1 MTSDFVHLHVH
12 SEYSLLDGLSRIKD
26 LVRRA
31 TELEQPA
38 LALTDHGTMFGVVEF
53 YNAAKGAGLRPIIGC
68 EAYLA
73 PRSRFNQDAKLDRSA
88 YHLLLLAHNQT
99 GYQNLLK
106 LATTAQLEGFYYS
119 PRLDK
124 EVLAQHAAG
133 LICTT
138 GCASAEIPRLL
149 RDGQREAARRAAA
162 WYREAFGRERFF
174 IELQEHGI
182 AELDAVNRELLS
194 LAREMDIP
202 LVATNDVHYV
212 RVEDAPVQ
220 DILLCIGTN
229 AVVNEPRRMRMS
241 GEPSYYLKS
250 AAEMEHL
257 SLFAEH
263 PDSLCNTRR
272 IAEMCN
278 VDLGFKGYRLPQFP
292 VPEGFTPGTYLRHLC
307 EQGVAQRYRAVTP
320 EVRARLDYELRV
332 IHQMGFDTYFL
343 IVWDLSQAAR
353 QRDIWWNVRG
363 SAAGSVVAYTLGITN
378 LDPLPHGLIFER
390 FLNPG
395 RVTMPDMD
403 LDYPDDRRYEMVE
416 YTVKKYGRENVAQII
431 TFGTLGAKAAIRDV
445 GRALDMPLT
454 DVDKLARL
462 IPYGPG
468 VTLDDSLE
476 KVPELKQAY
485 ESTDYVRKLIDIA
498 RGLEG
503 VARHASTHAAGVVV
517 SDKPLIEYVPLHR
530 ATKGGGESD
539 STNIAVTQFPFEIL
553 ESLGLLKI
561 DFLGLATLTIMRR
574 ACELIQERYGTT
586 YDLDNIPVND
596 PTAFALL
603 SSGEVTGVF
612 QVESAGMRRVLTTMK
627 PSKFEHIVATV
638 ALYRPGPMEYIDTY
652 IKRMQGLE
660 AVQYRHP
667 KLEAI
672 LGETYG
678 ICVYQEQ
685 IIQMARDLAG
695 YTAGDADLMRRAVG
709 KKDKE
714 KLLKHR
720 ETFVAGAVEHG
731 GLEKEVAEAIFDDI
745 EYFARYG
752 FNKAHAADYAVLT
765 CQTAYLKAHYPV
777 EFMTA
782 LLTVERHNTEK
793 VGLLVAECRKMG
805 IQVLKPDV
813 NRSGHDFTIEAIG
826 DTVEGEVPTLS
837 GLWAG
842 LSAVNAIRFGLAA
855 IKNVGEGPVNT
866 ILQARADGPFQSLED
881 FCRRVDLRQVN
892 RRALECLIKVGAL
905 DDFGHRAQLLSIIDR
920 MMALSAQS
928 HQAKEV
934 GQLLIFDLAAADAG
948 GDSSLHPLPD
958 VPEARNKEM
967 LAWEKELVG
976 VYLSAH
982 PLQQHLAE
990 LEQIVTAYSGQI
1002 TEEMAEQRVTIAGI
1016 VISVRQIL
1024 TKKNEPMAF
1033 VLLEDLQG
1041 TIEIVVFPRT
1051 FAETREMLQPER
1063 LVIVKGKVD
1072 VKGREPKI
1080 LADTIQTDFR
1090 TARPVNGGNGQA
1102 KSNDYDTVAAR
1113 PPAERAPNARP
1124 ARGLAEMPPAWQDST
1139 DDGNPAGNNGATEEP
1154 GWLADAPLSPA
1165 ISQVAPRTPAPTTP
1179 PAPEKVAGVLL
1190 GPPRGSNGEAR
1201 AAPLRHL
1208 HITVRAADSF
1218 EDVQR
1223 RLGTIYDLLVSVPG
1237 QDRFSLYV
1245 THNEQRFL
1253 LDFPNNLT
1261 RCSAELERKI
1271 AAMLG
1276 PDALRIEE
1284 VTSR

>member
-1 MTSDFVHLHVH
+1 MTGDFVHLHVH

-53 YNAAKGAGLRPIIGC
+53 YNTAKGAGLKPIIGC

-73 PRSRFNQDAKLDRSA
+73 PRSRFDQDPKLDRSA
-88 YHLLLLAHNQT
+88 YHLLLLAQNQT

-106 LATTAQLEGFYYS
+106 LATIAQLEGFYYN

-124 EVLAQHAAG
+124 EVLAQYAEG
-133 LICTT
+133 LLCTT
-138 GCASAEIPRLL
+138 GCGSAEIPRLL
-149 RDGQREAARRAAA
+149 RDGQREAARRAAE
-162 WYREAFGRERFF
+162 WYREVFGRERFF

-182 AELDAVNRELLS
+182 PELDAVNRELLS
-194 LAREMDIP
+194 LSRELDIP

-241 GEPSYYLKS
+241 GEPSYHLKS
-250 AAEMEHL
+250 AAEMAHL
-257 SLFAEH
+257 TLFAEH
-263 PDSLCNTRR
+263 PDSLRNTRR
-272 IAEMCN
+272 IAEMCE
-278 VDLGFKGYRLPQFP
+278 VDLGFKGYHLPHFP
-292 VPEGFTPGTYLRHLC
+292 VPEGFTPETYLRHLC
-307 EQGVAQRYRAVTP
+307 EEGAARRYHPVTP
-320 EVRARLDYELRV
+320 EVRARLDYELQV

-378 LDPLPHGLIFER
+378 LDPLSHGLIFER

-454 DVDKLARL
+454 EVDKLARL
-462 IPYGPG
+462 IPFGPG
-468 VTLDDSLE
+468 VTLDEALE

-485 ESTDYVRKLIDIA
+485 ENTDYVRKLIDIA

-517 SDKPLIEYVPLHR
+517 SDRPLVEYVPLHR
-530 ATKGGGESD
+530 PTRGGGEAD
-539 STNIAVTQFPFEIL
+539 GINIAVTQFPFEIL

-574 ACELIQERYGTT
+574 ACELIQERYGIT
-586 YDLDNIPVND
+586 YNLENIPVND
-596 PTAFALL
+596 PKAFALL

-660 AVQYRHP
+660 EVQYRHP
-667 KLEAI
+667 KLEPI

-695 YTAGDADLMRRAVG
+695 YTAADADLMRRAVG

-720 ETFVAGAVEHG
+720 ETFVAGAVKHSD
-731 GLEKEVAEAIFDDI
+731 LPKEVAEAIFDDI

-765 CQTAYLKAHYPV
+765 CQTAFLKAHYPV

-793 VGLLVAECRKMG
+793 VGLLIAECRKMG
-805 IQVLKPDV
+805 IPVLKPDV
-813 NRSGHDFTIEAIG
+813 NRSGHDFTIETIG
-826 DTVEGEVPTLS
+826 DLTEGEVPTLS

-842 LSAVNAIRFGLAA
+842 ISAANAIRFGLAA

-866 ILQARADGPFQSLED
+866 ILQARAEGGPFQSLED

-905 DDFGHRAQLLSIIDR
+905 DEFGHRAQLLSIMDR
-920 MMALSAQS
+920 MIALSAQS

-934 GQLLIFDLAAADAG
+934 GQLLIFDLATEDTG

-958 VPEARNKEM
+958 VPEVRNKEK

-976 VYLSAH
+976 VYISAH
-982 PLQQHLAE
+982 PLQQHIADLA
-990 LEQIVTAYSGQI
+990 QVVTAYSGQI
-1002 TEEMAEQRVTIAGI
+1002 TEEMAEQRVIIAGM
-1016 VISVRQIL
+1016 VISVRQFI
-1024 TKKNEPMAF
+1024 TKKNEAMAF
-1033 VLLEDLQG
+1033 VQLEDLQG
-1041 TIEIVVFPRT
+1041 TIEVVVFPRVYG
-1051 FAETREMLQPER
+1051 ETKEILQPER
-1063 LVIVKGKVD
+1063 LIIVKGKVD
-1072 VKGREPKI
+1072 FKGREPKI
-1080 LADTIQTDFR
+1080 LADTIQTDFKV
-1090 TARPVNGGNGQA
+1090 ARLVNGGNGHPR
-1102 KSNDYDTVAAR
+1102 SNGYDTVAAR
-1113 PPAERAPNARP
+1113 PSAENGHMPAET
-1124 ARGLAEMPPAWQDST
+1124 PPAWQEDAENDRSS
-1139 DDGNPAGNNGATEEP
+1139 GEAMAAEEP
-1154 GWLADAPLSPA
+1154 DWMADAPPPPALSQA
-1165 ISQVAPRTPAPTTP
+1165 APRAAVPAPTPTALP
-1179 PAPEKVAGVLL
+1179 DPEKVTGILVNASQ
-1190 GPPRGSNGEAR
+1190 GPDGEAR
-1201 AAPLRHL
+1201 ATPLRHL
-1208 HITVRAADSF
+1208 HITVRASDSL
-1218 EDVQR
+1218 EEVQR
-1223 RLGTIYDLLVSVPG
+1223 RLGMLYDLLVSYPG

-1245 THNEQRFL
+1245 THNERRYL
-1253 LDFPNNLT
+1253 LDFPNNQT
-1261 RCSAELERKI
+1261 CCSAELERQII
-1271 AAMLG
+1271 ALAG

-1284 VTSR
+1284 VISG